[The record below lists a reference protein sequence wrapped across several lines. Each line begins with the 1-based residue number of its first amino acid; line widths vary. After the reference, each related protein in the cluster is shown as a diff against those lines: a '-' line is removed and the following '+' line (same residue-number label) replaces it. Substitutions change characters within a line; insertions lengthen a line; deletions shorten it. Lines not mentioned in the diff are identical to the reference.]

1 MSKTVDQKV
10 VEMRFDN
17 KQFERN
23 VNQTLSTLDKLKAKL
38 KLTGASK
45 GLENL
50 NSTAN
55 KVNMSGLSN
64 AVNTVSLRFS
74 ALEIAGI
81 TALSK
86 ITNAALNAGTNLV
99 KALSVDNIYS
109 GWAKLQQKANSMST
123 LISQG
128 YNTEVVEKQ
137 LEKLNWFS
145 DETSY
150 NFTDMIDNIA
160 KFTATGKGLEDSVTA
175 MEGIALWAAKS
186 GQNASKAS
194 AAMYQLSQALG
205 AGFMRKEDWKS
216 IQNYSMDTDEFRQAV
231 LDTAIAMGT
240 LKKVSNDTYRS
251 LTGDGKSFTKSQFAE
266 SLTQG
271 QWFTS
276 DVMMSVYKKYAKGA
290 EQMKKVI
297 DTMSEDYN
305 IDFITTDLIRAYNSL
320 KGIDKQG
327 RTFESFLSDNG
338 VEGEAADKLRDMI
351 SNLDEFGMKALAAGQ
366 EYRTFTDVIDST
378 RDAVSTK
385 WMGIFETILGNIDEQ
400 KEIWTTIGENF
411 YEWFAEPLNEM
422 QAKLTKWVELGGRD
436 NLFES
441 LSNIAESIGA
451 IIKPVKE
458 AFREIFPKKTAEDLA
473 NITKR
478 FNEFTKNLKISEET
492 ANKIKTTFKGLFS
505 GISIGINFVK
515 NLGSG
520 LWTVAKALFGFSGNI
535 LDATSKIGEFLTNIK
550 DAIFSTN
557 VFGKIISGISNFVAN
572 FVSSFSKWLKGFG
585 SEFLPALWNTVKS
598 IIKAIYQAIGRIFSS
613 LGNAIQNGNAAKF
626 IDLLNKGLFSL
637 ILLKIK
643 KFLHQLTGGG
653 TLLDALKSFVDSI
666 KGIADSVAGV
676 LNTVKDALKAW
687 QHELQAKTLLKIAGA
702 VGILAL
708 SLVVLSDIDKDKLKN
723 ALSAITTLFINL
735 VVALKVLEKGN
746 VLKGASKYMG
756 LAISLSLSV
765 LILASALKKIAT
777 LNTEDLIKGVIA
789 ITIMVKL
796 MSGVMQKLATD
807 QKRYIKGA
815 AGIIAIG
822 VAIRILVGAV
832 KELGAM
838 NLPDL
843 AKGVVAVGAL
853 IGALGLFIRF
863 SKTENAK
870 MVKTGLGIILLA
882 ASIKI
887 LASACKNFAEIEPW
901 GLARSL
907 GAIAALLIEISA
919 FSAFTRFFKKTI
931 IAGIAMN
938 IFALAIKQM
947 VEPIRELSKIDE
959 TGIDKALSAIMGVM
973 TIFTLVMAALTYI
986 AAKGGFMG
994 GMNMT
999 FAAGSIK
1006 MLTNLLGKVVEAFQG
1021 FSKID
1026 DRGIIVSIVSIVA
1039 AMTTLVVAT
1048 KMIQT
1053 KEALQLMACVIAIN
1067 ILAKSLALLG
1077 NIGLVSVG
1085 IGVLGLAGAF
1095 IVLTMGAKALKPLI
1109 PTLFKIAGAIAT
1121 LSGSLVLLGL
1131 AIGTIGLSF
1140 GIFAASLISAFLGF
1154 KLIGWDTIIKGLIGI
1169 ASAFVIIGVAAHVLK
1184 PMIGSIFALAGAIAV
1199 FSLSVAAIGVG
1210 ISLIVQALSIM
1221 AAVGKEGAE
1230 AAGVALKALV
1240 SNILELIPIAVK
1252 QLGLALMEL
1261 LIVIRDMLPLLG
1273 EILIETV
1280 KTLINVLITC
1290 APDIVKGFFELIVQA
1305 LTMLNQYV
1313 PTIANLLFDFMIN
1326 VLNTLSIRLP
1336 EFVTAIINFLARLF
1350 DAVVQVFSQYG
1361 AGELLKAVTAL
1372 GVLTI
1377 VMHLMA
1383 SLIHII
1389 PQAIG
1394 GILIFGVL
1402 ITELAAVIA
1411 AVGKLSQIPGFK
1423 ELVTDGGN
1431 FLQIIGTA
1439 IGQFVGGI
1447 VGGISKGISSVL
1459 PAIANDLSDFIDN
1472 LQPFIKGI
1480 KAVDLSMLEKIG
1492 ILSASILA
1500 LETSGFISGI
1510 ISLCTKFTGTSLKD
1524 IGKQLSEFIGDDGIK
1539 PFLDALSDIDP
1550 NVMYS
1555 AEALGK
1561 AMLALTTSN
1570 LLDTITK
1577 FINGEADLSE
1587 FANKIG
1593 PLGKGIK
1600 EFASNL
1606 GEFKPEEIETIRSGC
1621 EALKVISEAAGEIPK
1636 HGGIKQ
1642 AFTGDNDLSTFAGQL
1657 KGTGASIRD
1666 FVMELTKDDVFD
1678 SSKIDVIRSGCEALK
1693 ILAESAGEIPKHG
1706 GIKQAFTGDNDIS
1719 TFAGKLGKVA
1729 EGVRG
1734 FVWELQKDNVI
1745 TNESIDKIHA
1755 VSTILYAIS
1764 SLGQI
1769 DISEASSKLEE
1780 LGARL
1785 ISFANKITEYIKSLS
1800 TVSLED
1806 LQSSKDKID
1815 QIINIANTLAEV
1827 SSEPIEQ
1834 LGERLKN
1841 FATDALKKFTDGL
1854 NDEKPKEDASNAMKA
1869 LIDAIIKAMD
1879 DKKVD
1884 IDNSSKAIIDTA
1896 ISALKSADISST
1908 EQVGKNFV
1916 QGFAN
1921 GINNN
1926 LYLARDAG
1934 SAVGKKALDAAKQS
1948 IDSHSPSKETYKL
1961 GTFFDQGFV
1970 NGIKAFGD
1978 NIYKESY
1985 SVGDRARIG
1994 LSKAIKGVSDLIT
2007 NGIDDDI
2014 TIRPILDLSNVES
2027 GISSISGM
2035 FNNPSLGV
2043 SANLNAISSGMRT
2056 YRQNGGE
2063 DVISAIDRLG
2073 KNLGNTSGDTYNI
2086 NGITYDNGTE
2096 IQEAVSTL
2104 VRAARIERR
2113 T

>member
-128 YNTEVVEKQ
+128 YDTEVVEKQ

-276 DVMMSVYKKYAKGA
+276 DVMMNVYKKYAKGA

-505 GISIGINFVK
+505 GISIGINFIK

-535 LDATSKIGEFLTNIK
+535 LDATAKIGEFLTNIK

-637 ILLKIK
+637 ILLKIR

-653 TLLDALKSFVDSI
+653 TLLDTLKSFVDSI

-723 ALSAITTLFINL
+723 ALSAITTLFVNL

-765 LILASALKKIAT
+765 LILAGALKKIAT
-777 LNTEDLIKGVIA
+777 LDTGDLMKGVIA
-789 ITIMVKL
+789 IFLLMKIMTNGINKIAKSVDAPK
-796 MSGVMQKLATD
+796 V
-807 QKRYIKGA
+807 IKGSL
-815 AGIIAIG
+815 GIIALA
-822 VAIRILVGAV
+822 VSIRILASAC
-832 KELGAM
+832 KALGD
-838 NLPDL
+838 LDLISL
-843 AKGVVAVGAL
+843 AKGVSA
-853 IGALGLFIRF
+853 
-863 SKTENAK
+863 
-870 MVKTGLGIILLA
+870 IIVLLA
-882 ASIKI
+882 ALAAFIKFTTEKSAFTKIGNSLTVLTQQKQKLIQMGISMILIASAMKI
-887 LASACKNFAEIEPW
+887 LASACKDFASLSWENLGK
-901 GLARSL
+901 GLA
-907 GAIAALLIEISA
+907 AITVLLVEIGGFAAL
-919 FSAFTRFFKKTI
+919 TKFFKKTI
-931 IAGIAMN
+931 TVAIALN
-938 IFALAIKQM
+938 IFAFAIKQI
-947 VEPIRELSKIDE
+947 VKPLKELSEIDNI
-959 TGIDKALSAIMGVM
+959 GKGLGALGGVLAILTAAVGV
-973 TIFTLVMAALTYI
+973 LTWI
-986 AAKGGFMG
+986 ANKGGFWG
-994 GMNMT
+994 RYKHE
-999 FAAGSIK
+999 F
-1006 MLTNLLGKVVEAFQG
+1006 
-1021 FSKID
+1021 
-1026 DRGIIVSIVSIVA
+1026 
-1039 AMTTLVVAT
+1039 
-1048 KMIQT
+1048 
-1053 KEALQLMACVIAIN
+1053 C
-1067 ILAKSLALLG
+1067 
-1077 NIGLVSVG
+1077 
-1085 IGVLGLAGAF
+1085 
-1095 IVLTMGAKALKPLI
+1095 
-1109 PTLFKIAGAIAT
+1109 
-1121 LSGSLVLLGL
+1121 
-1131 AIGTIGLSF
+1131 
-1140 GIFAASLISAFLGF
+1140 
-1154 KLIGWDTIIKGLIGI
+1154 
-1169 ASAFVIIGVAAHVLK
+1169 
-1184 PMIGSIFALAGAIAV
+1184 
-1199 FSLSVAAIGVG
+1199 
-1210 ISLIVQALSIM
+1210 
-1221 AAVGKEGAE
+1221 
-1230 AAGVALKALV
+1230 
-1240 SNILELIPIAVK
+1240 SNI
-1252 QLGLALMEL
+1252 
-1261 LIVIRDMLPLLG
+1261 
-1273 EILIETV
+1273 
-1280 KTLINVLITC
+1280 N
-1290 APDIVKGFFELIVQA
+1290 
-1305 LTMLNQYV
+1305 
-1313 PTIANLLFDFMIN
+1313 
-1326 VLNTLSIRLP
+1326 
-1336 EFVTAIINFLARLF
+1336 
-1350 DAVVQVFSQYG
+1350 
-1361 AGELLKAVTAL
+1361 
-1372 GVLTI
+1372 
-1377 VMHLMA
+1377 
-1383 SLIHII
+1383 
-1389 PQAIG
+1389 
-1394 GILIFGVL
+1394 
-1402 ITELAAVIA
+1402 
-1411 AVGKLSQIPGFK
+1411 
-1423 ELVTDGGN
+1423 
-1431 FLQIIGTA
+1431 
-1439 IGQFVGGI
+1439 
-1447 VGGISKGISSVL
+1447 
-1459 PAIANDLSDFIDN
+1459 
-1472 LQPFIKGI
+1472 
-1480 KAVDLSMLEKIG
+1480 
-1492 ILSASILA
+1492 
-1500 LETSGFISGI
+1500 
-1510 ISLCTKFTGTSLKD
+1510 
-1524 IGKQLSEFIGDDGIK
+1524 
-1539 PFLDALSDIDP
+1539 
-1550 NVMYS
+1550 
-1555 AEALGK
+1555 
-1561 AMLALTTSN
+1561 
-1570 LLDTITK
+1570 
-1577 FINGEADLSE
+1577 
-1587 FANKIG
+1587 
-1593 PLGKGIK
+1593 
-1600 EFASNL
+1600 
-1606 GEFKPEEIETIRSGC
+1606 
-1621 EALKVISEAAGEIPK
+1621 
-1636 HGGIKQ
+1636 
-1642 AFTGDNDLSTFAGQL
+1642 
-1657 KGTGASIRD
+1657 
-1666 FVMELTKDDVFD
+1666 
-1678 SSKIDVIRSGCEALK
+1678 
-1693 ILAESAGEIPKHG
+1693 
-1706 GIKQAFTGDNDIS
+1706 
-1719 TFAGKLGKVA
+1719 
-1729 EGVRG
+1729 
-1734 FVWELQKDNVI
+1734 
-1745 TNESIDKIHA
+1745 
-1755 VSTILYAIS
+1755 
-1764 SLGQI
+1764 
-1769 DISEASSKLEE
+1769 
-1780 LGARL
+1780 
-1785 ISFANKITEYIKSLS
+1785 
-1800 TVSLED
+1800 
-1806 LQSSKDKID
+1806 
-1815 QIINIANTLAEV
+1815 
-1827 SSEPIEQ
+1827 
-1834 LGERLKN
+1834 
-1841 FATDALKKFTDGL
+1841 
-1854 NDEKPKEDASNAMKA
+1854 
-1869 LIDAIIKAMD
+1869 
-1879 DKKVD
+1879 
-1884 IDNSSKAIIDTA
+1884 
-1896 ISALKSADISST
+1896 
-1908 EQVGKNFV
+1908 
-1916 QGFAN
+1916 
-1921 GINNN
+1921 
-1926 LYLARDAG
+1926 
-1934 SAVGKKALDAAKQS
+1934 
-1948 IDSHSPSKETYKL
+1948 
-1961 GTFFDQGFV
+1961 
-1970 NGIKAFGD
+1970 
-1978 NIYKESY
+1978 
-1985 SVGDRARIG
+1985 
-1994 LSKAIKGVSDLIT
+1994 
-2007 NGIDDDI
+2007 
-2014 TIRPILDLSNVES
+2014 
-2027 GISSISGM
+2027 
-2035 FNNPSLGV
+2035 
-2043 SANLNAISSGMRT
+2043 
-2056 YRQNGGE
+2056 
-2063 DVISAIDRLG
+2063 
-2073 KNLGNTSGDTYNI
+2073 
-2086 NGITYDNGTE
+2086 
-2096 IQEAVSTL
+2096 
-2104 VRAARIERR
+2104 
-2113 T
+2113 